1 LEAIDQKLTNIE
13 FPLEDEDLEKGFMSI
28 SGGVFKGTV
37 AAGDGIVF
45 RMDRPTN
52 KEVDGDVSSFFT
64 RKGFY
69 AYGVQAFVD
78 SSCKFLS
85 IAAVVGL

>member
-1 LEAIDQKLTNIE
+1 
-13 FPLEDEDLEKGFMSI
+13 MSI
-28 SGGVFKGTV
+28 YGGVVFKGTV
-37 AAGDGIVF
+37 AAAGDDGIVF